1 MSEGDA
7 TGEGRVTGVAGRTVL
22 LAGGTSE
29 AGRVAAQVLTAAGA
43 HVIIAARDQVALG
56 TLREALPG
64 IRTERC
70 DLTDETAVHGLGER
84 VEALDGVLHLVGG
97 WRGGGGLTGQ
107 TEGDFRALETS
118 LAALRHVSRAFDP
131 TLRASDAARTAI
143 VSSTAVTRPLAGGA
157 NYAAVKAAAE
167 AWNRAVAHGFAKHA
181 RDAGEPLR
189 AAAVTYRVKTLAG
202 REFALADAFARL
214 WDDDAAAVND
224 TVVTLG

>member
-1 MSEGDA
+1 VSEGDA

-97 WRGGGGLTGQ
+97 WRGG
-107 TEGDFRALETS
+107 
-118 LAALRHVSRAFDP
+118 
-131 TLRASDAARTAI
+131 
-143 VSSTAVTRPLAGGA
+143 
-157 NYAAVKAAAE
+157 
-167 AWNRAVAHGFAKHA
+167 
-181 RDAGEPLR
+181 
-189 AAAVTYRVKTLAG
+189 
-202 REFALADAFARL
+202 
-214 WDDDAAAVND
+214 
-224 TVVTLG
+224 